1 MKVFRELQ
9 HLGEFSIIF
18 DGLVNGP
25 PFLISHFVTSVIVF
39 LIGIIIYL
47 FITPMKE
54 IALIRK
60 KNTAAA
66 ISFSGALIGLA
77 LPLSSSLSASGSIY
91 EIIVWGFVAIVIQL
105 FCFKA
110 VDILIN
116 DLPKR
121 IENGEVSSS
130 ILLFSIKISVALL
143 NSAVISG

>member
-1 MKVFRELQ
+1 MGDFAL
-9 HLGEFSIIF
+9 IF
-18 DGLVNGP
+18 GGLVNGL

-39 LIGIIIYL
+39 LIGVIIYL

-77 LPLSSSLSASGSIY
+77 LPLASSLSASGSIY
-91 EIIVWGFVAIVIQL
+91 EIIVWGLVAIVIQL

-110 VDILIN
+110 VDILIK

-121 IENGEVSSS
+121 IENGELSSS

-143 NSAVISG
+143 NSAAIS

>member
-1 MKVFRELQ
+1 MGDFAL
-9 HLGEFSIIF
+9 IF
-18 DGLVNGP
+18 GGLVNGL
-25 PFLISHFVTSVIVF
+25 PFLLSHFVTSVIVF
-39 LIGIIIYL
+39 LIGVIIYL

-77 LPLSSSLSASGSIY
+77 LPLASSLSASGSIY
-91 EIIVWGFVAIVIQL
+91 EIIVWGLVAIVIQL

-121 IENGEVSSS
+121 IENGELSSS

-143 NSAVISG
+143 NSAAIS

>member
-1 MKVFRELQ
+1 M
-9 HLGEFSIIF
+9 GDFSSIF
-18 DGLVNGP
+18 GGLVNGL

-91 EIIVWGFVAIVIQL
+91 EIIVWGFVAILIQL
-105 FCFKA
+105 FCFKL

-130 ILLFSIKISVALL
+130 ILLFAIKISVALL

>member
-1 MKVFRELQ
+1 MGDFAL
-9 HLGEFSIIF
+9 IF
-18 DGLVNGP
+18 GGLVNGL

-39 LIGIIIYL
+39 LIGVIIYL

-77 LPLSSSLSASGSIY
+77 LPLASSLSASGSIY
-91 EIIVWGFVAIVIQL
+91 EIIVWGLVAIVIQL

-121 IENGEVSSS
+121 IENGELSSS
-130 ILLFSIKISVALL
+130 LLLFSIKISVALL
-143 NSAVISG
+143 NSAAIS

>member
-1 MKVFRELQ
+1 MGDFTL
-9 HLGEFSIIF
+9 IF
-18 DGLVNGP
+18 GGLVSGL

-39 LIGIIIYL
+39 LIGVIIYL

-77 LPLSSSLSASGSIY
+77 LPLASSLSASGSIY
-91 EIIVWGFVAIVIQL
+91 EIIVWGLVAIVIQL

-121 IENGEVSSS
+121 IENGELASS

-143 NSAVISG
+143 NSAAIS

>member
-1 MKVFRELQ
+1 MGDFAL
-9 HLGEFSIIF
+9 IF
-18 DGLVNGP
+18 GGLVNGL

-39 LIGIIIYL
+39 LIGVIIYL

-60 KNTAAA
+60 KNIAAA

-77 LPLSSSLSASGSIY
+77 LPLASSLSASGSIY
-91 EIIVWGFVAIVIQL
+91 EIIVWGLVAIVIQL

-121 IENGEVSSS
+121 IENGELASS

-143 NSAVISG
+143 NSAAIS

>member
-1 MKVFRELQ
+1 M
-9 HLGEFSIIF
+9 GDFSIIF
-18 DGLVNGP
+18 GGLVNGL

-60 KNTAAA
+60 KNTAAS

-121 IENGEVSSS
+121 IENGEISSS
-130 ILLFSIKISVALL
+130 ILLFSIKISIALL
-143 NSAVISG
+143 NSAVIAG

>member
-1 MKVFRELQ
+1 MGDFAL
-9 HLGEFSIIF
+9 IF
-18 DGLVNGP
+18 GGLVNGL
-25 PFLISHFVTSVIVF
+25 PFLISHFVTSVMVF
-39 LIGIIIYL
+39 LVGVIIYL

-54 IALIRK
+54 IGLIRQ
-60 KNTAAA
+60 KNNAAA

>member
-1 MKVFRELQ
+1 MGDFTL
-9 HLGEFSIIF
+9 IF
-18 DGLVNGP
+18 GGLVNGL
-25 PFLISHFVTSVIVF
+25 PFLISHFVTSVVVF
-39 LIGIIIYL
+39 SIGVIIYL

-54 IALIRK
+54 IALIRQ

-91 EIIVWGFVAIVIQL
+91 EIIIWGFVAIVIQL

>member
-1 MKVFRELQ
+1 M
-9 HLGEFSIIF
+9 GDFSIIF
-18 DGLVNGP
+18 GGLVNGL
-25 PFLISHFVTSVIVF
+25 PFLISHFVTSLIVF

>member
-1 MKVFRELQ
+1 MGDFT
-9 HLGEFSIIF
+9 IIF
-18 DGLVNGP
+18 GGLVNGL

-39 LIGIIIYL
+39 LIGVIIYL

-77 LPLSSSLSASGSIY
+77 LPLASSLSASGSIY
-91 EIIVWGFVAIVIQL
+91 EIIVWGLVAIVIQL

-121 IENGEVSSS
+121 IENGELSSS

-143 NSAVISG
+143 NSAAIS

>member
-1 MKVFRELQ
+1 MGDFAL
-9 HLGEFSIIF
+9 IF
-18 DGLVNGP
+18 GGLVNGL
-25 PFLISHFVTSVIVF
+25 PFLISHFVMSVIVF
-39 LIGIIIYL
+39 LIGVIIYL

-77 LPLSSSLSASGSIY
+77 LPLASSLSASGSIY
-91 EIIVWGFVAIVIQL
+91 EIIVWGLVAIVIQL

-121 IENGEVSSS
+121 IETGELSSS

-143 NSAVISG
+143 NSAAISG

>member
-1 MKVFRELQ
+1 MGDFAL
-9 HLGEFSIIF
+9 IF
-18 DGLVNGP
+18 GGLVNGL

-39 LIGIIIYL
+39 LIGVIIYL

-77 LPLSSSLSASGSIY
+77 LPLASSLSASGSIY
-91 EIIVWGFVAIVIQL
+91 EIIVWGLVAIVIQL

-121 IENGEVSSS
+121 IENGELSSS
-130 ILLFSIKISVALL
+130 ILLFSIRLGVSV
-143 NSAVISG
+143 NF

>member
-1 MKVFRELQ
+1 MGDFA
-9 HLGEFSIIF
+9 IIF
-18 DGLVNGP
+18 GGLVNGL
-25 PFLISHFVTSVIVF
+25 PFLISHFVTSVMVF
-39 LIGIIIYL
+39 LVGVIIYL

-54 IALIRK
+54 IALIRQ
-60 KNTAAA
+60 KNNAAA

>member
-1 MKVFRELQ
+1 
-9 HLGEFSIIF
+9 
-18 DGLVNGP
+18 
-25 PFLISHFVTSVIVF
+25 
-39 LIGIIIYL
+39 
-47 FITPMKE
+47 MKE

-60 KNTAAA
+60 KNTAAS

>member
-1 MKVFRELQ
+1 M
-9 HLGEFSIIF
+9 GDFSIIF
-18 DGLVNGP
+18 GGLVNGL
-25 PFLISHFVTSVIVF
+25 PFLISHFVTSVFVF

>member
-1 MKVFRELQ
+1 MGDFAL
-9 HLGEFSIIF
+9 IF
-18 DGLVNGP
+18 GGLVNGL

-39 LIGIIIYL
+39 LIGVIIYL

-91 EIIVWGFVAIVIQL
+91 EIIVWGLVAIVIQL

-121 IENGEVSSS
+121 IENGELSYS

-143 NSAVISG
+143 NSAAIS

>member
-1 MKVFRELQ
+1 MGDFAL
-9 HLGEFSIIF
+9 IF
-18 DGLVNGP
+18 GGLVNGL

-39 LIGIIIYL
+39 LIGVIIYL

-77 LPLSSSLSASGSIY
+77 LPLASSLSASGSIY
-91 EIIVWGFVAIVIQL
+91 EIIVWGLVAIVIQL
-105 FCFKA
+105 FCFKT

-121 IENGEVSSS
+121 IENGELSSS

-143 NSAVISG
+143 NSAAIS

>member
-1 MKVFRELQ
+1 MGDFAL
-9 HLGEFSIIF
+9 IF
-18 DGLVNGP
+18 GGLVNGL

-39 LIGIIIYL
+39 LIGVIIYL

-77 LPLSSSLSASGSIY
+77 LPLACSLSASGSIY
-91 EIIVWGFVAIVIQL
+91 EIIVWGLVAIVIQL

-121 IENGEVSSS
+121 IENGELSSS

-143 NSAVISG
+143 NSAAIS

>member
-1 MKVFRELQ
+1 M
-9 HLGEFSIIF
+9 GDFSIIF
-18 DGLVNGP
+18 GGLVNGL

-39 LIGIIIYL
+39 LIGIIICL

-60 KNTAAA
+60 KNTAAS

>member
-1 MKVFRELQ
+1 MGDFAL
-9 HLGEFSIIF
+9 IF
-18 DGLVNGP
+18 GGLVNGL
-25 PFLISHFVTSVIVF
+25 PFLISHFVMSVIVF
-39 LIGIIIYL
+39 LIGVIIYL

-77 LPLSSSLSASGSIY
+77 LPLASSLSASGSIY
-91 EIIVWGFVAIVIQL
+91 EIIVWGLVAIIIQL

-116 DLPKR
+116 DLPRR
-121 IENGEVSSS
+121 IETGELSSS

-143 NSAVISG
+143 NSAAISG

>member
-1 MKVFRELQ
+1 M
-9 HLGEFSIIF
+9 GDFSSIF
-18 DGLVNGP
+18 GGLVNGL

-91 EIIVWGFVAIVIQL
+91 EIIVWGFLAIIIQL
-105 FCFKA
+105 FCFKV

-116 DLPKR
+116 YLPKR

-130 ILLFSIKISVALL
+130 IFLFSIKISVALL
-143 NSAVISG
+143 NGAVISG

>member
-1 MKVFRELQ
+1 MGDFAL
-9 HLGEFSIIF
+9 IF
-18 DGLVNGP
+18 GGLVNGL
-25 PFLISHFVTSVIVF
+25 PFLLSHFVTSVIMF
-39 LIGIIIYL
+39 LIGVIIYL
-47 FITPMKE
+47 FIPPMKE

-60 KNTAAA
+60 KNSAAA

-77 LPLSSSLSASGSIY
+77 LPLASSLSASGSIY
-91 EIIVWGFVAIVIQL
+91 EIIVWGLVAIVIQL

-121 IENGEVSSS
+121 IENGELSSS

-143 NSAVISG
+143 NSAAIS